1 MQNLMNVQ
9 NLTTSSDNGIDSQQL
24 LIMVNET
31 RKEYGEPPIRNNV
44 FIDRIKDELEGET
57 YKIFAGQKNGA
68 DIEIIHMTLKQ
79 ALRVAARESKAVR
92 RSLIDKLE
100 QQAAPKSQAELNLA
114 YALAQVAQERRL
126 KSIEV
131 QVEQVVEE
139 IDHIKQGT
147 LPAGYQGYS
156 YLQATYGLSN
166 AKSRQLVMAWNV
178 SSKKIPHRTPHGQFI
193 QMSVVH
199 EEDFVSALHHMM
211 NEAEPR
217 GTQWHHPKM
226 GRFAIAGWEVD
237 GNNAKHAEYTGSVK
251 PLAH

>member
-9 NLTTSSDNGIDSQQL
+9 DLTMSSLDFLNNIINPSR
-24 LIMVNET
+24 EAA
-31 RKEYGEPPIRNNV
+31 GESPVRPSDFHARV
-44 FIDRIKDELEGET
+44 VDEIGEELNYENFVVGKTGHKT
-57 YKIFAGQKNGA
+57 YYAMLNMEQ
-68 DIEIIHMTLKQ
+68 MTL
-79 ALRVAARESKAVR
+79 VGMRESKAVR
-92 RSLIDKLE
+92 RAVLEKLKE
-100 QQAAPKSQAELNLA
+100 LSHRPQMTQAELIAAMAELN
-114 YALAQVAQERRL
+114 VAQERRL

-178 SSKKIPHRTPHGQFI
+178 SSKKVPHRTPHGQFI

-199 EEDFVSALHHMM
+199 EEDFLSALHHMM

-226 GRFAIAGWEVD
+226 GRFAIAGWEVE
-237 GNNAKHAEYTGSVK
+237 GNKAKHPEYNGSVK
-251 PLAH
+251 PFAH